1 MITLSAG
8 KSQTFYPNK
17 NGQIFRVVANGGA
30 CGTVSGVVNGAAIN
44 AMQIGPTPLNQAF
57 GPLVSGDSLTVAV
70 QVGSATVYKI
80 SPESEV
86 DESPVGPFPDLATL
100 AATYPAASNPG
111 RTAMD
116 FGVMYDSIGGT
127 WVARYRPDQVSF
139 NNFKASNT
147 STLRRIVADARAGYA
162 RSRLGVF
169 GMSTEAGAGSLSGTL
184 YGTNNRSKSWP
195 MLLASILKARG
206 INASADY
213 IVGGGNKSAAA
224 LPAFD
229 SRVSFTNTAESL
241 AVQLWGGPTFQ
252 MTATTGQITFTP
264 ANPFDRI
271 MMASASSGGN
281 SVITAVG
288 NGGATSGTLNTS
300 GPAGV
305 VYADNAC
312 SAGSTVAT
320 LTCGAGGGAFPFLIG
335 TRDSTKPGIEV
346 INAGWGASG
355 TPDWNSAAAW
365 NCNQAFDAILDGN
378 ALNCSILCLDINDAY
393 FGVAQATYRANL
405 DALLA
410 KLKSKGDVIVKI
422 SPPVGLAAVPQATQD
437 AYWAIAIAAV
447 TAADVPCVDMR
458 SVFPIRA
465 TALTDGIA
473 RDDLH
478 NTARGY
484 AIEAEVMARAL
495 TLMV

>member
-1 MITLSAG
+1 MTTIAAGNHQQIYFDHLDDIVITPGSG
-8 KSQTFYPNK
+8 
-17 NGQIFRVVANGGA
+17 
-30 CGTVSGVVNGAAIN
+30 GTVKFDCS
-44 AMQIGPTPLNQAF
+44 TPN
-57 GPLVSGDSLTVAV
+57 S
-70 QVGSATVYKI
+70 
-80 SPESEV
+80 
-86 DESPVGPFPDLATL
+86 
-100 AATYPAASNPG
+100 AATRPTARTIYSAATISIPAGSTVFLDAVG
-111 RTAMD
+111 ADATYTTDQTA
-116 FGVMYDSIGGT
+116 F
-127 WVARYRPDQVSF
+127 R
-139 NNFKASNT
+139 NFKSSNT

-195 MLLASILKARG
+195 MLLASILKASG

-271 MMASASSGGN
+271 MIASASSGGN

-288 NGGATSGTLNTS
+288 DGGATSGTLNTS
-300 GPAGV
+300 GAAGV

-335 TRDSTKPGIEV
+335 TRDSTKLGIEV
-346 INAGWGASG
+346 INAGWGGSG
-355 TPDWNSAAAW
+355 TPDWNSSYTW
-365 NCNQAFDAILDGN
+365 NCNQAFDAILDSN
-378 ALNCSILCLDINDAY
+378 ALNCSVLCLDINDAY

-405 DALLA
+405 DALLT
-410 KLKSKGDVIVKI
+410 KLKGKGDVIVRI
-422 SPPVGLAAVPQATQD
+422 SPTVGTGTVAQATQD
-437 AYWAIAIAAV
+437 IYWAIAIAAAE
-447 TAADVPCVDMR
+447 AADVPYVDLR
-458 SVFPIRA
+458 SVLPLRA
-465 TALTDGIA
+465 ASLTQGIA

-478 NTARGY
+478 ETARGY

>member
-1 MITLSAG
+1 MQQVTIQNGSTIPFILKAGEYIKITTSSLGAG
-8 KSQTFYPNK
+8 
-17 NGQIFRVVANGGA
+17 
-30 CGTVSGVVNGAAIN
+30 
-44 AMQIGPTPLNQAF
+44 
-57 GPLVSGDSLTVAV
+57 TVAV
-70 QVGSATVYKI
+70 PGESIADTLVASTEYAYGKFSAQREVIVRLTAGSADVEIDSGAPPLSQSRQSSGSALDTASAAV
-80 SPESEV
+80 
-86 DESPVGPFPDLATL
+86 L
-100 AATYPAASNPG
+100 AASG
-111 RTAMD
+111 FGGSWQTA
-116 FGVMYDSIGGT
+116 F
-127 WVARYRPDQVSF
+127 R
-139 NNFKASNT
+139 NFKSSNT

-271 MMASASSGGN
+271 MIASASSGGN

-300 GPAGV
+300 GAAGV

-365 NCNQAFDAILDGN
+365 NCNQAFDAVLDAG

-393 FGVAQATYRANL
+393 FGVSQATYRANL

-410 KLKSKGDVIVKI
+410 KLKGKGDVIVRI
-422 SPPVGLAAVPQATQD
+422 SPTVGTGAVAQATQD
-437 AYWAIAIAAV
+437 IYWAIAIAAAE
-447 TAADVPCVDMR
+447 AADVPYVDLR
-458 SVFPIRA
+458 SVLPLRA
-465 TALTDGIA
+465 ASLTQGIA

-478 NTARGY
+478 ETARGY

>member
-1 MITLSAG
+1 MQQVTIQNGSTIPFILKAGEYIKITTSSLGAG
-8 KSQTFYPNK
+8 
-17 NGQIFRVVANGGA
+17 
-30 CGTVSGVVNGAAIN
+30 
-44 AMQIGPTPLNQAF
+44 
-57 GPLVSGDSLTVAV
+57 TVAV
-70 QVGSATVYKI
+70 PGESIADTLIASTEYAYGKFSAQREVIVRLTAGSADVEIDSGAPPLSQSRQSSGSALDTASAAV
-80 SPESEV
+80 
-86 DESPVGPFPDLATL
+86 L
-100 AATYPAASNPG
+100 AASG
-111 RTAMD
+111 FGGSWQTA
-116 FGVMYDSIGGT
+116 F
-127 WVARYRPDQVSF
+127 R
-139 NNFKASNT
+139 NFKSSNT

-271 MMASASSGGN
+271 MIASASSGGN

-300 GPAGV
+300 GAAGV

-365 NCNQAFDAILDGN
+365 NCNQAFDAVLDAG

-393 FGVAQATYRANL
+393 FGVSQATYRANL

-410 KLKSKGDVIVKI
+410 KLKGKGDVIVRI
-422 SPPVGLAAVPQATQD
+422 SPTVGTGAVAQATQD
-437 AYWAIAIAAV
+437 IYWAIAIAAAE
-447 TAADVPCVDMR
+447 AADVPYVDLR
-458 SVFPIRA
+458 SVLPLRA
-465 TALTDGIA
+465 ASLTQGIA

-478 NTARGY
+478 ETARGY

>member
-1 MITLSAG
+1 MADIRLKYIGSDERYSEIAVTGKQQVWLRNSSSAVPSSDAVLLLGTG
-8 KSQTFYPNK
+8 KFE
-17 NGQIFRVVANGGA
+17 
-30 CGTVSGVVNGAAIN
+30 
-44 AMQIGPTPLNQAF
+44 
-57 GPLVSGDSLTVAV
+57 
-70 QVGSATVYKI
+70 QVKTG
-80 SPESEV
+80 EV
-86 DESPVGPFPDLATL
+86 WTTQDLATGNQQGALYPASAAVL
-100 AATYPAASNPG
+100 AASG
-111 RTAMD
+111 FGDQTA
-116 FGVMYDSIGGT
+116 F
-127 WVARYRPDQVSF
+127 R
-139 NNFKASNT
+139 NFKSSNT
-147 STLRRIVADARAGYA
+147 TSLRRMVADARAGYA

-229 SRVSFTNTAESL
+229 SRIAFTNTAETL

-252 MTATTGQITFTP
+252 MTATTGQIVFTP
-264 ANPFDRI
+264 SASFDRI
-271 MMASASSGGN
+271 MVASASSGGN
-281 SVITAVG
+281 SVITMVG
-288 NGGATSGTLNTS
+288 NGGGTSGTLNTS
-300 GPAGV
+300 GAAGV

-320 LTCGAGGGAFPFLIG
+320 LTCGSGGGAYPFLIG

-355 TPDWNSAAAW
+355 SPDWNSAAAW

-405 DALLA
+405 DALLT

-437 AYWAIAIAAV
+437 IYWAIAIAAAE
-447 TAADVPCVDMR
+447 AADVPYVDLR
-458 SVFPIRA
+458 SVLPLRA
-465 TALTDGIA
+465 ASLTQGIA

-478 NTARGY
+478 ETARGY

>member
-1 MITLSAG
+1 MTTIAAGNHQQIYFDHLDDIVITPGSG
-8 KSQTFYPNK
+8 
-17 NGQIFRVVANGGA
+17 
-30 CGTVSGVVNGAAIN
+30 GTVKFDCS
-44 AMQIGPTPLNQAF
+44 TPN
-57 GPLVSGDSLTVAV
+57 S
-70 QVGSATVYKI
+70 
-80 SPESEV
+80 
-86 DESPVGPFPDLATL
+86 
-100 AATYPAASNPG
+100 AATRPTARIIYSAATISIPAGSTVFLDAVGADATYTTDAGTISYSTDEDGTNVLDTTSKAALGASG
-111 RTAMD
+111 
-116 FGVMYDSIGGT
+116 FVGT
-127 WVARYRPDQVSF
+127 PDQTAF
-139 NNFKASNT
+139 RNFKSSNT
-147 STLRRIVADARAGYA
+147 STLRRMVADARSGYA
-162 RSRLGVF
+162 RSRLCVF

-241 AVQLWGGPTFQ
+241 VVQLWGGPTFQ

-271 MMASASSGGN
+271 MIASASSGGN

-300 GPAGV
+300 GAAGV

-355 TPDWNSAAAW
+355 TPDWNSSYTW
-365 NCNQAFDAILDGN
+365 NCKQAFDAILDSN
-378 ALNCSILCLDINDAY
+378 ALNCSVLCLDINDAY

-405 DALLA
+405 DALLT
-410 KLKSKGDVIVKI
+410 KLKGKGDVIVRI
-422 SPPVGLAAVPQATQD
+422 SPTVGTGAVAQATQD
-437 AYWAIAIAAV
+437 IYWAIAIAAAE
-447 TAADVPCVDMR
+447 AADVPYVDLR
-458 SVFPIRA
+458 SVLPLRA
-465 TALTDGIA
+465 ASLTQGIA

-478 NTARGY
+478 ETARGY

>member
-1 MITLSAG
+1 MTTIAAGNHQQIYFDHLDDIVITPGSG
-8 KSQTFYPNK
+8 
-17 NGQIFRVVANGGA
+17 
-30 CGTVSGVVNGAAIN
+30 GTVKFDCS
-44 AMQIGPTPLNQAF
+44 TPN
-57 GPLVSGDSLTVAV
+57 S
-70 QVGSATVYKI
+70 
-80 SPESEV
+80 
-86 DESPVGPFPDLATL
+86 
-100 AATYPAASNPG
+100 AATRPTARIIYSAATISIPAGSTVFLDAVGADATYTTDAGTISYSTDEDGVNALDTTSKAALGASG
-111 RTAMD
+111 
-116 FGVMYDSIGGT
+116 FVGT
-127 WVARYRPDQVSF
+127 PDQTAF
-139 NNFKASNT
+139 RNFKSSNT

-271 MMASASSGGN
+271 MIASASSGGN

-300 GPAGV
+300 GAAGV

-365 NCNQAFDAILDGN
+365 NCNHAFDAILDSN
-378 ALNCSILCLDINDAY
+378 ALNCSVLCLDINDAY

-405 DALLA
+405 DALLT
-410 KLKSKGDVIVKI
+410 KLKGKGDVIVRI
-422 SPPVGLAAVPQATQD
+422 SPTVGTGAVAQATQD
-437 AYWAIAIAAV
+437 IYWAIAIAAAE
-447 TAADVPCVDMR
+447 AADVPYVDLR
-458 SVFPIRA
+458 SVLPLRA
-465 TALTDGIA
+465 ASLTQGIA

-478 NTARGY
+478 ETARGY